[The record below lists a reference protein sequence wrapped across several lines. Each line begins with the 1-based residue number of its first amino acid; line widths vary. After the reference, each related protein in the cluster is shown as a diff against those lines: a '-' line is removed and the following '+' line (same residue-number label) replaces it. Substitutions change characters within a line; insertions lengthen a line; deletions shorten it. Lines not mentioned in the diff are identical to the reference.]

1 MYKNDA
7 DLLKDDNTVDSAEL
21 DLIGDD
27 EDFEINAQGQRVP
40 KRPTTT

>member
-21 DLIGDD
+21 ELFADD
-27 EDFEINAQGQRVP
+27 EDYEINAQGQRVP
-40 KRPTTT
+40 KRLTTT